1 MTRDE
6 SMEIARQIRDSVT
19 NFNDV
24 NDEVGFDLYTFEM
37 DGTTFNVF
45 TYVRKE
51 QGQLLTTYG

>member
-45 TYVRKE
+45 TYVRKRAR
-51 QGQLLTTYG
+51 